1 MTTTMNAA
9 MTESPS
15 LVSAKSH
22 GKKSPNVKKMR
33 LLPQLLSFVG
43 WWLARLF
50 SVRQRVRLG
59 TGDLSLTNALLCLH
73 VFDLGCVIELQELL
87 AETKSQLST
96 NLLAPMVTMHKEYSH
111 CPSLG

>member
-22 GKKSPNVKKMR
+22 GKKSPNARKMR

-43 WWLARLF
+43 WWLARLLLL
-50 SVRQRVRLG
+50 RLNDPQSI
-59 TGDLSLTNALLCLH
+59 TC
-73 VFDLGCVIELQELL
+73 FGC
-87 AETKSQLST
+87 
-96 NLLAPMVTMHKEYSH
+96 
-111 CPSLG
+111 